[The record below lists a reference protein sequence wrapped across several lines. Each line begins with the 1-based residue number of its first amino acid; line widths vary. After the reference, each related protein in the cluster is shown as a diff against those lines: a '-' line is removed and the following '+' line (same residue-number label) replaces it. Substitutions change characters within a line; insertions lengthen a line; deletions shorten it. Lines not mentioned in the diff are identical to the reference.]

1 MQQTFL
7 PTHPQGGLHSI
18 LQKHMERWSLD
29 KVGTVVQSGSTLSS
43 FITYVQSKDEGIAGH
58 FCKVRPHM

>member
-1 MQQTFL
+1 MDVQQTFL

-29 KVGTVVQSGSTLSS
+29 KVETVVQSGSSWPS
-43 FITYVQSKDEGIAGH
+43 FIPYTQSKGEGIAGH
-58 FCKVRPHM
+58 FCKV